1 MGVATEAAMQARWLR
16 RFAVRGVTAAV
27 IAVALLEVA
36 WSLGFRLSAEPVY
49 LLAALYS
56 TLRSGVGDGLITTA
70 ATYMHAIA
78 YYVVGADVSR
88 HPGTSPL
95 SLAFLAIGGPLVVA
109 AAGLFGRRQPSDD
122 ETTPAWRRSER
133 TETESS
139 EPVRWERDSETFRF
153 VEVSPNAE
161 DLLGYPVG
169 DWVGDP
175 TLWVPGTDPEDRER
189 ARSAYD
195 AVRADLQDREVEY
208 RVVTSDGRF
217 IWMREKINV
226 IRDATGKPTSFR
238 GEISAIPGPGEARER
253 GVSRRREP
261 ATVVAETG
269 ALRDTTAREVARGTT
284 SEVTRETT
292 RDVSREAG
300 AAKPTPP
307 SRETVRSSDAAPTR
321 DTTLRRETSSGRDV
335 APSAES
341 PAVSGTVTRRRAA
354 EPPPS
359 AGQDTDAVALAQAL
373 RDPLTSILGWAR
385 LLRSGTLDEP
395 TRARALDTI
404 ERSAEGHV
412 RVLDDILDLATISR
426 GDLQLQIRPVDL
438 ALTVQATVEAARPTA
453 AAKNVALRSSI
464 DPALGSVPGDAERL
478 GRIVSTLITNAVKS
492 TPKGGRVDVRLEDA
506 GEDLRLTVSDTGRGI
521 RPDALARLF
530 ERDATTA
537 LRGSY
542 GLGLAIAR
550 QLVELHGGTLRAE
563 SAGEGQGATFT
574 VTLPLSR
581 PAERGQVGEAA

>member
-1 MGVATEAAMQARWLR
+1 M
-16 RFAVRGVTAAV
+16 
-27 IAVALLEVA
+27 LLEVA
-36 WSLGFRLSAEPVY
+36 WVAG
-49 LLAALYS
+49 
-56 TLRSGVGDGLITTA
+56 GDP
-70 ATYMHAIA
+70 M
-78 YYVVGADVSR
+78 
-88 HPGTSPL
+88 
-95 SLAFLAIGGPLVVA
+95 SLAFFALGPLMVG

-133 TETESS
+133 SETDVS

-153 VEVSPNAE
+153 VAVSPNAE
-161 DLLGYPVG
+161 DLLGYPVA
-169 DWVGDP
+169 DWLGDP

-195 AVRADLQDREVEY
+195 AVRTDLTDREVEY

-226 IRDATGKPTSFR
+226 IRDPTGKPISFR
-238 GEISAIPGPGEARER
+238 GEIAAIPAPGEGRQR
-253 GVSRRREP
+253 GRRREP
-261 ATVVAETG
+261 ATVVADAGAVRDVTG
-269 ALRDTTAREVARGTT
+269 RDVAREATGD
-284 SEVTRETT
+284 VTRETT
-292 RDVSREAG
+292 RDVSREA
-300 AAKPTPP
+300 AAPKQAPSNRETARNTEATPTHDIP
-307 SRETVRSSDAAPTR
+307 SRRETVRDVTPASESSVP
-321 DTTLRRETSSGRDV
+321 SSAG
-335 APSAES
+335 P
-341 PAVSGTVTRRRAA
+341 RRRAL

-359 AGQDTDAVALAQAL
+359 AGQDADAVALAQAL

-385 LLRSGTLDEP
+385 LLRGGTLDEP

-404 ERSAEGHV
+404 ERAAESHV

-426 GDLQLQIRPVDL
+426 GDLQLQIRPVDV
-438 ALTVQATVEAARPTA
+438 ALTVQATVESARPSAT
-453 AAKNVALRSSI
+453 AKNVTLRCSI
-464 DPALGSVPGDAERL
+464 DPALGSVPGDPERL
-478 GRIVSTLITNAVKS
+478 ARIVSTLITNAVRS

-521 RPDALARLF
+521 RPEALARLF
-530 ERDATTA
+530 ERDANTA

-550 QLVELHGGTLRAE
+550 QLVELHGGTLRAD
-563 SAGEGQGATFT
+563 SAGEGQGSTFT